1 MKLSKSFKKG
11 LLGLTTLALVATFAS
26 CAESQR
32 DPEGTASEGAAD
44 STFVFAASSD
54 PLMLDPA
61 LASDGET
68 FRVARQMFE
77 GLVGAAPGT
86 TDVEPLLAT
95 EWETRRRR
103 QVAHLHPAEGVKF
116 HDGTDFNAEAV
127 CANFERWYNWTGL
140 NQNENISYYYGK
152 LFRGFKTGKTGG
164 IYDSCEAASP
174 TEATIKLS
182 QPVRGVRAG
191 HDAAG
196 LLDAEPHG
204 DGGVRRRQHHR
215 HAWTTPGSRSTPPST
230 RPAPDRTSSTS
241 GSATRRS
248 R

>member
-1 MKLSKSFKKG
+1 MLNHAGELPANHEVDTLKLSKSFKKG

-32 DPEGTASEGAAD
+32 EPGGHRAARVAAD

-95 EWETRRRR
+95 EWETHR
-103 QVAHLHPAEGVKF
+103 
-116 HDGTDFNAEAV
+116 T
-127 CANFERWYNWTGL
+127 
-140 NQNENISYYYGK
+140 
-152 LFRGFKTGKTGG
+152 
-164 IYDSCEAASP
+164 ASP
-174 TEATIKLS
+174 T
-182 QPVRGVRAG
+182 
-191 HDAAG
+191 
-196 LLDAEPHG
+196 
-204 DGGVRRRQHHR
+204 
-215 HAWTTPGSRSTPPST
+215 PS
-230 RPAPDRTSSTS
+230 PCAKE
-241 GSATRRS
+241 
-248 R
+248 